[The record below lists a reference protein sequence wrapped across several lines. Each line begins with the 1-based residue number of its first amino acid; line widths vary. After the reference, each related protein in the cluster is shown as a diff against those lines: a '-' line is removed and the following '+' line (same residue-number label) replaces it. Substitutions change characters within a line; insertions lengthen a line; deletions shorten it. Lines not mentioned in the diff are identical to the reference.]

1 MPDFIDKF
9 VLKILMVEDVLL
21 SADVVEVV
29 VDTNMFM
36 PTMFTIVIQD
46 DPDPNLGIFKYLDLD
61 PRFKIGNEVSVGFE
75 ITDKI
80 TGTVP
85 ISNTLVSGE
94 ITSIEP
100 VFVNGRAQLRVR
112 GYDKLHRLMRGKQT
126 RAFSSMTETA
136 LISKIAAE
144 CSLAPSVSGV
154 PSQLYEF
161 VLQQNQT
168 NWEFLTGRSRL
179 FGYQIYADGNFLKVI
194 DAGTPRSFTPV
205 LLTWGENLN
214 RFEPRIVSTG
224 QVSKATAIGWDPK
237 TKKNVSSTSSTSV
250 QKTKIGELL
259 TGSATVTSAFGIS
272 EDVFQPSIAVRS
284 TGEAKSI
291 ADARF
296 AGNQS
301 QFIKA
306 KGELTTGDPNLV
318 AGSLAAVTGVGTRFS
333 GTYYIT
339 EARHVWRQGE
349 YTVQFQV
356 SGRNPYSVRELIIGE
371 ETPQNHINGV
381 VVAKVTST
389 KDPQNLGRVKV
400 NYPWMPESLSQVE
413 SDWARV
419 VSPSGGADRGFLFT
433 PEVNDEV
440 LVAFEYGD
448 MNYPYIVGA
457 LWNSMDKPPKGTA
470 AIYGGDGKINQ
481 RVMRSRSGHVI
492 ILDDTQGKEQII
504 IQDKTEKNSIVID
517 SKTKA
522 MTIKAEGDLT
532 IEAGGKLIIKSKGD
546 ASFGSD
552 TKAAIEAKTSLNVKA
567 GTSQL
572 DLQAAGA
579 ALKGTKVDIQANA
592 TASVKGNAMVE
603 IQGGIVKIN

>member
-1 MPDFIDKF
+1 MGDFIDKF

-46 DPDPNLGIFKYLDLD
+46 DPDPNVGIFKYLDLD
-61 PRFKIGNEVSVGFE
+61 PRFKIGNEVSVGFG

-80 TGTVP
+80 TGTAP

-100 VFVNGRAQLRVR
+100 VFANGRAQLRIR

-126 RAFSSMTETA
+126 RAFSSMNETA

-144 CSLAPSVSGV
+144 CGLTPSVSGV
-154 PSQLYEF
+154 PSQINEYI
-161 VLQQNQT
+161 LQQNQT

-179 FGYQIYADGNFLKVI
+179 FGYQIYSDGSLLKVI
-194 DAGTPRSFTPV
+194 DAGTPRSLTPV

-214 RFEPRIVSTG
+214 RFEPRIVSAG
-224 QVSKATAIGWDPK
+224 LVSKSTAIGWDPK
-237 TKKNVSSTSSTSV
+237 TKKNVSSTSSSSL

-306 KGELTTGDPNLV
+306 KGELTTGDPNLL

-333 GTYYIT
+333 GTYFIT

-356 SGRNPYSVRELIIGE
+356 SGRNPYSVRELLVGDE
-371 ETPQNHINGV
+371 MSQNRINGV

-389 KDPQNLGRVKV
+389 KDPENLGRVKV

-419 VSPSGGADRGFLFT
+419 AAPSAGADRGFLFT

-440 LVAFEYGD
+440 LIAFEYGD

-457 LWNSMDKPPKGTA
+457 LWNSMDKPPKGTT

-481 RVMRSRSGHVI
+481 RVVRSRSGHLI

-522 MTIKAEGDLT
+522 MTIKAEGDLM

-546 ASFGSD
+546 ASIGSD

-592 TASVKGNAMVE
+592 AASVKGNAMVE